1 MNIKEIAEKFVEL
14 CRVGKNMEF
23 KMMFYSNEV
32 TSVEGRSEKITGL
45 QAVLDRGLKWR
56 EIVSSVHG
64 VEISDPIIAR
74 DHFAVSMVWD
84 ISYKDG
90 TRSDLD
96 EICVYGV
103 KEGKIISEHFFF
115 ENDKIT
121 GTNKQS

>member
-23 KMMFYSNEV
+23 KKMFYADYV
-32 TSVEGRSEKITGL
+32 TSIEGQNKKIRGL
-45 QAVLDRGLKWR
+45 KAVLDRGLKWR
-56 EIVSSVHG
+56 EIVLCVNSIK
-64 VEISDPIIAR
+64 ISDPIIAKN
-74 DHFAVSMVWD
+74 HFAVSMVWD

-103 KEGKIISEHFFF
+103 KDGKIISEYFFF
-115 ENDKIT
+115 EK
-121 GTNKQS
+121 S